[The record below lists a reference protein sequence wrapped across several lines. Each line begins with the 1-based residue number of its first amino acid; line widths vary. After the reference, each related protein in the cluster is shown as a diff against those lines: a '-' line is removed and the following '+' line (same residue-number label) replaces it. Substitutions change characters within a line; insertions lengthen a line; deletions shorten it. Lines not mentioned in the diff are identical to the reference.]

1 MKQQHIFITLLAT
14 LMLWLAVAETHSVEN
29 HHIAASSG
37 IENFIPNATVATPD
51 NFITSGVATLSF
63 GQIVIN
69 ISSCLKEKIQ
79 PYKLLSEKYIKNG
92 RLLYSQPFTKSRN
105 AALHSRI
112 LLKAIIIN
120 CTLLI

>member
-1 MKQQHIFITLLAT
+1 MKQQHIFITLLVT
-14 LMLWLAVAETHSVEN
+14 LILWLAVAETHYAEN

-37 IENFIPNATVATPD
+37 IENFIPHATVATPD

-69 ISSCLKEKIQ
+69 ISSSLKEKIQ
-79 PYKLLSEKYIKNG
+79 LYKLLSEKYIKNG
-92 RLLYSQPFTKSRN
+92 RLLFSQPFTKSIN
-105 AALHSRI
+105 VALHSRI
-112 LLKAIIIN
+112 SLKAIIIN